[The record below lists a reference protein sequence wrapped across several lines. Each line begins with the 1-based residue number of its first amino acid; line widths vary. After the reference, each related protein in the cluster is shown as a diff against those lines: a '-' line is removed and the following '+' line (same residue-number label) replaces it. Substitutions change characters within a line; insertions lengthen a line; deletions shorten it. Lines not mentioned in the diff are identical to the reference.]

1 MKLTS
6 MQFDGGDEGAYK
18 EVTPPKPLAP
28 VPSGAYLEG
37 DDRIARNSAAA
48 GRAAK
53 AEKIATALT
62 PTPGIPG
69 DDAHKGMMAR
79 SNAMSPMTS
88 TAKVAKAKTPV
99 DKSGYDRSIKVSQS
113 TVDSVKRAGAYGSQ
127 KNAKEGMPGYYG
139 SELNPKAPASAEYK
153 EAVKRVYPNPA
164 KEPKAAAPKTAPKN
178 YGGAAAEKYK
188 AEEKNAKN
196 KSALPP
202 ILPGA
207 QNMPFTPGSGGKIEK
222 MPFTPGSGGKI
233 EKMPFKPLLP
243 PVTPKATPKAAAP
256 AKVKVSQATVDAVKS
271 QGKAKAISNAKS
283 NVSNAEYKEA
293 VRRIYQSP
301 AKPKAK
307 AKSGGGGGKA
317 SSAVK

>member
-164 KEPKAAAPKTAPKN
+164 KEPKAATPKAAPKN
-178 YGGAAAEKYK
+178 YGGPAAEKYK
-188 AEEKNAKN
+188 AEEKAAKN
-196 KSALPP
+196 KSAFPP
-202 ILPGA
+202 ILP
-207 QNMPFTPGSGGKIEK
+207 TPS
-222 MPFTPGSGGKI
+222 
-233 EKMPFKPLLP
+233 KPS
-243 PVTPKATPKAAAP
+243 ATPKPNSAATMPPLLTPTSPKNAEKKAATP
-256 AKVKVSQATVDAVKS
+256 AKIKVSQATVDAVKKA
-271 QGKAKAISNAKS
+271 GKEKS
-283 NVSNAEYKEA
+283 IGATQYKGVSPEYKEA

-307 AKSGGGGGKA
+307 AKSGGGGGGKA